1 MNQLG
6 RTTALRVILVVVLCV
21 IFRIVVLGLDN
32 VACHESF
39 RQILFVCDMG
49 FFVLPILILATVLAA
64 VVPYLKLAERRD
76 RIAGFATFLL
86 IPAVVNALL
95 RVMDFGLLNCAGGG
109 YYISESICV
118 ALYAQLVFL
127 SLPTLA
133 AIIFMLVKGWG
144 ILLFSRSS

>member
-1 MNQLG
+1 
-6 RTTALRVILVVVLCV
+6 
-21 IFRIVVLGLDN
+21 
-32 VACHESF
+32 
-39 RQILFVCDMG
+39 MG

-95 RVMDFGLLNCAGGG
+95 RVMDFGLLNCAGDG
-109 YYISESICV
+109 YYISESSCV

-133 AIIFMLVKGWG
+133 AIIFVLVKGGG
-144 ILLFSRSS
+144 ILLFSRRS